1 MFALLNYSHTSSFAN
16 LPYESK
22 WHAYQPQ
29 TNVWETYATGGNQF
43 HPEACEHKGVCS
55 LRLQFSLRPSC
66 APPRCCAMLMRP
78 PVHFLRRQMG
88 LQRSRRRGPGLWHH
102 AP

>member
-1 MFALLNYSHTSSFAN
+1 MFSLLNYSHTSSFAN

-43 HPEACEHKGVCS
+43 HPEACEQKGVFS

-66 APPRCCAMLMRP
+66 APPRCCAMLSVDASP
-78 PVHFLRRQMG
+78 CPLPQEANGPAVLQAPGRR
-88 LQRSRRRGPGLWHH
+88 S
-102 AP
+102 